1 MNFGRRNIL
10 FIASRWGL
18 EFLKV
23 SCHSSI
29 YDESFLSL
37 FVQYLFQVY
46 LDFAA
51 IHGPFLAPTKRI
63 ICEIRAAC
71 PTFIDANLIIVTDV
85 GFFFLSVLNYSQRIV
100 RNLFISL
107 SRPASS
113 RTRASSH
120 VSSKIDLDCET
131 GPGLKSRPGHSFS
144 QAPGSGDGLSSY
156 VESAACTSQAP
167 GCKTDLDCDTGPGQR
182 EYPHPPSVL

>member
-1 MNFGRRNIL
+1 ML
-10 FIASRWGL
+10 
-18 EFLKV
+18 LKV
-23 SCHSSI
+23 SLHSSN
-29 YDESFLSL
+29 DESFLSL

-63 ICEIRAAC
+63 ISEIRAAC

-107 SRPASS
+107 SPPRLFPDPRPAS
-113 RTRASSH
+113 RH
-120 VSSKIDLDCET
+120 M
-131 GPGLKSRPGHSFS
+131 
-144 QAPGSGDGLSSY
+144 
-156 VESAACTSQAP
+156 
-167 GCKTDLDCDTGPGQR
+167 
-182 EYPHPPSVL
+182 

>member
-1 MNFGRRNIL
+1 MVGFWNFGGKKYTEL
-10 FIASRWGL
+10 LTSRWGL
-18 EFLKV
+18 VILEV

-63 ICEIRAAC
+63 ISEIRAAC

-85 GFFFLSVLNYSQRIV
+85 GFFFLGAELQ
-100 RNLFISL
+100 
-107 SRPASS
+107 P
-113 RTRASSH
+113 
-120 VSSKIDLDCET
+120 
-131 GPGLKSRPGHSFS
+131 
-144 QAPGSGDGLSSY
+144 
-156 VESAACTSQAP
+156 
-167 GCKTDLDCDTGPGQR
+167 
-182 EYPHPPSVL
+182 

>member
-1 MNFGRRNIL
+1 MYILNGRIFEFWRKKYTEL
-10 FIASRWGL
+10 LTSRWGL
-18 EFLKV
+18 VILEV

-63 ICEIRAAC
+63 ISEIRAAC

-85 GFFFLSVLNYSQRIV
+85 GFFFLGAELQPENCKKLVHIAVSAPPLPG
-100 RNLFISL
+100 
-107 SRPASS
+107 SR
-113 RTRASSH
+113 RVSSH
-120 VSSKIDLDCET
+120 VRVR
-131 GPGLKSRPGHSFS
+131 GP
-144 QAPGSGDGLSSY
+144 D
-156 VESAACTSQAP
+156 
-167 GCKTDLDCDTGPGQR
+167 
-182 EYPHPPSVL
+182 

>member
-1 MNFGRRNIL
+1 MFSLHNTGASICDESIQSLFLQYLFSSSKLFSLLILYIVIYRFKYKCSRGFWNFGRRNIL
-10 FIASRWGL
+10 FMFIASRWGL

-37 FVQYLFQVY
+37 FVQYLFQDY

-51 IHGPFLAPTKRI
+51 IDGPFLAPTKRI

-107 SRPASS
+107 S
-113 RTRASSH
+113 
-120 VSSKIDLDCET
+120 
-131 GPGLKSRPGHSFS
+131 
-144 QAPGSGDGLSSY
+144 
-156 VESAACTSQAP
+156 
-167 GCKTDLDCDTGPGQR
+167 
-182 EYPHPPSVL
+182 PPRLFPDPRLVTCVQ